1 MPDLAGRRVQLRL
14 FQTGPSFFLS
24 LFFQSC
30 ISVYVLPFWHV
41 SLLPSRSPFC
51 SSSQNETRNLERKKK
66 KEQNV
71 CRAIVWSRIG
81 RELDGTALMA
91 SKRPKP
97 KPPWKLEEGTT
108 TSITGAHKSGK
119 KAPAEASNR
128 STAVSRWLLQS
139 KAPFSLPPF
148 FRLSLPKRQQR
159 FFALGDG
166 REKEEGELSISGG
179 GGAEMLRCRTTKEL
193 VTCLVGGGKKK
204 KGERDYATD
213 EKEKEEAVHIGR
225 RRGGMGFEGTN
236 QRFGFSAAADRNPF
250 SKKSLQRTNRR
261 RNPSRAKKSG
271 KRGGGAA

>member
-97 KPPWKLEEGTT
+97 KPPLEARRRHHQQHHRRTQEWRKGT
-108 TSITGAHKSGK
+108 SGGIQPVDRRLPLAFAKQSSLLPPPVFSSLSAK
-119 KAPAEASNR
+119 KAAA
-128 STAVSRWLLQS
+128 
-139 KAPFSLPPF
+139 F
-148 FRLSLPKRQQR
+148 FR
-159 FFALGDG
+159 FG
-166 REKEEGELSISGG
+166 RW
-179 GGAEMLRCRTTKEL
+179 
-193 VTCLVGGGKKK
+193 
-204 KGERDYATD
+204 ER
-213 EKEKEEAVHIGR
+213 E
-225 RRGGMGFEGTN
+225 
-236 QRFGFSAAADRNPF
+236 
-250 SKKSLQRTNRR
+250 
-261 RNPSRAKKSG
+261 
-271 KRGGGAA
+271 RGGGVIYLRRRRSRDVEVPYNKRVSYLSGWRGKGEEGREGLRHR